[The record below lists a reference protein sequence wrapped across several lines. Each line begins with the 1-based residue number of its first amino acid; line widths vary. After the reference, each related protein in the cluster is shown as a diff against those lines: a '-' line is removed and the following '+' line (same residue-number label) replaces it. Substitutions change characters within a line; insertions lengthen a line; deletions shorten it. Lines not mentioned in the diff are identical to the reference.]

1 MTTTWRAWTGGI
13 VQETNRFS
21 PIPTAYEDFEDW
33 GGEHPSWPGWAEF
46 ADEARQHG
54 VQVHDGRLVGAHPAG
69 PVSAATWQRLR
80 SELLTDLAQA
90 GPVDLVWL
98 VLHGSQ
104 LAEGCDDCEGDL
116 ITAVRAHVGPRC
128 RIGVL
133 LDLHASVSPAMLEQA
148 DLVMAC
154 HRYPHTDLDERAR
167 QGARRL
173 IESLGRPLRW
183 TTAAVRVPAFGAFP
197 TTEPPFDALVQ
208 RLLAC
213 EALPGVVAAST
224 THGFLGADSPWLGG
238 ACFVTTEGDAAQ
250 AQRLAQELA
259 EHFYGLIRSTP
270 RALPSVDAALAE
282 AAATEPVPGRPVV
295 LADAADNAGG
305 GAASDGTQVLA
316 ALLACDNPRLR
327 PAALGMVWDP
337 HAVALAHRAGEGA
350 RLALRIGGKTG
361 PLSGMPVDADVTVEA
376 LRTDVRQAVFMTEPN
391 TPIGRSALLRID
403 GPAGPLHVVIA
414 DQRHQVFT
422 PHVFTG
428 HGLDLARCRLVVV
441 KSTQHFHAG
450 FAPLAARVL
459 RCDVGGTV
467 SFNPT
472 HLPYRHRPRPLWP
485 WEPEARCTPLTEAG
499 R

>member
-1 MTTTWRAWTGGI
+1 MSTPWRAWSGGI

-33 GGEHPSWPGWAEF
+33 GGDHPSWPGWAEF
-46 ADEARQHG
+46 IDEARQRG
-54 VQVHDGRLVGAHPAG
+54 VQVHAGRLVGAHPAG

-80 SELLTDLAQA
+80 GELLASLAQA

-116 ITAVRAHVGPRC
+116 ITAVRAQVGPGC

-133 LDLHASVSPAMLEQA
+133 LDLHASISPAMLTQA

-154 HRYPHTDLDERAR
+154 HRYPHTDLGERAR
-167 QGARRL
+167 LGARRL

-208 RLLAC
+208 RLQAC

-238 ACFVTTEGDAAQ
+238 ACFVTTEGDAGEAR
-250 AQRLAQELA
+250 RLAQELA
-259 EHFYGLIRSTP
+259 EHFYALIRATP

-305 GAASDGTQVLA
+305 GAASDGTQAPAKARAWRCASVA
-316 ALLACDNPRLR
+316 R
-327 PAALGMVWDP
+327 P
-337 HAVALAHRAGEGA
+337 
-350 RLALRIGGKTG
+350 
-361 PLSGMPVDADVTVEA
+361 
-376 LRTDVRQAVFMTEPN
+376 
-391 TPIGRSALLRID
+391 
-403 GPAGPLHVVIA
+403 
-414 DQRHQVFT
+414 
-422 PHVFTG
+422 
-428 HGLDLARCRLVVV
+428 ARCR
-441 KSTQHFHAG
+441 G
-450 FAPLAARVL
+450 IRWMPRWWWRPCAPTCGRRCSWPSPTPPSAAAR
-459 RCDVGGTV
+459 CCASTA
-467 SFNPT
+467 
-472 HLPYRHRPRPLWP
+472 RPG
-485 WEPEARCTPLTEAG
+485 RCTWSSPTSATRCSRRMSSPATGWTWRAAG
-499 R
+499 WWW